1 MKCISLLSLAL
12 LSSSALAAPPVPA
25 DDILIALSRCDRVF
39 FEALQQRAGEL
50 ATNKHFVKAPA
61 YGYFKVSDRGD
72 PERSLLTFASP
83 LNISSIQLVAYF
95 DQLFPLV
102 DKDMFIA
109 WGFLLKAPI
118 AEVMK
123 SAQSSIWDNQR
134 LQPDGGM
141 YTRTE
146 ILDLAQPDIGW
157 QKVVTPG
164 STELQPGTVERVL
177 MIESYEKDPAL
188 TRFACTLRGPV
199 TPEVLKT
206 ARPDVSTKALSMH

>member
-12 LSSSALAAPPVPA
+12 STSVLAASPPPA
-25 DDILIALSRCDRVF
+25 NDILAELSRCDRGF

-50 ATNKHFVKAPA
+50 SSNKQFVKAPA

-72 PERSLLTFASP
+72 PERSVLTFASP
-83 LNISSIQLVAYF
+83 LNLGSIQLVAYF

-118 AEVMK
+118 ADVIK
-123 SAQSSIWDNQR
+123 NTQATLWDNAR
-134 LQPDGGM
+134 LQADGAM

-146 ILDLAQPDIGW
+146 ILDLAQADIGW

-164 STELQPGTVERVL
+164 GTELQPDTVERVL
-177 MIESYEKDPAL
+177 MIEPYEKDPIL
-188 TRFACTLRGPV
+188 TRFACSLRGPV
-199 TPEVLKT
+199 TPEVLKAT
-206 ARPDVSTKALSMH
+206 RPDVNAKALSAR

>member
-12 LSSSALAAPPVPA
+12 STSALAASASPGN
-25 DDILIALSRCDRVF
+25 DILGELSRCDRGF
-39 FEALQQRAGEL
+39 FEALQQRSAEL
-50 ATNKHFVKAPA
+50 TSNKQFVKAPTF
-61 YGYFKVSDRGD
+61 GYFKVPDRGD
-72 PERSLLTFASP
+72 PERSVLTFAAP
-83 LNISSIQLVAYF
+83 LNISRIELVAYF

-102 DKDMFIA
+102 EKDMFIA

-118 AEVMK
+118 ADVIK
-123 SAQSSIWDNQR
+123 SAQSSIWDSQR

-164 STELQPGTVERVL
+164 DAELQPGTVERVL
-177 MIESYEKDPAL
+177 VIEPYDKDPAL
-188 TRFACTLRGPV
+188 TRFACSLRGPV

-206 ARPDVSTKALSMH
+206 MRPDVNTKALSAR